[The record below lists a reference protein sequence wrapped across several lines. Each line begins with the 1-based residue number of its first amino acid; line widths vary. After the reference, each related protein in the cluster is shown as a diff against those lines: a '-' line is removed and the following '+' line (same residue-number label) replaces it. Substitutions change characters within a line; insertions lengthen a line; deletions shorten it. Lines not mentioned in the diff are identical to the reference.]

1 MTYTLYSVPY
11 DSAEMD
17 VVVKHINSGI
27 EEFNR
32 DCVINFSDFADAVR
46 SLKPAKHD
54 GYAGLSS
61 DYFINGCDEL
71 YVGLHIALFFFGCDC
86 TWYSL

>member
-1 MTYTLYSVPY
+1 
-11 DSAEMD
+11 MD
-17 VVVKHINSGI
+17 IVVNHINSGI
-27 EEFNR
+27 EEFNS
-32 DCVINFSDFADAVR
+32 DCVINFSDVADAVR

-71 YVGLHIALFFFGCDC
+71 YVHIALIFFGYDC